1 MNAGLLSAVY
11 HDNSDSKAYQPA
23 CDPDDLTVN
32 TAMNAL
38 SNYGNSNFIVKA
50 DKRFAKLL
58 DKIIKLRDTQ
68 QSSTPDITLLD
79 LMK

>member
-1 MNAGLLSAVY
+1 MS
-11 HDNSDSKAYQPA
+11 
-23 CDPDDLTVN
+23 
-32 TAMNAL
+32 AL

-58 DKIIKLRDTQ
+58 DKIAKLHDVQ
-68 QSSTPDITLLD
+68 LSSTPDITLLD